1 MKERSLIVFTILS
14 QMAVG
19 AMWAA
24 GILHAWVTRQ
34 TGANVA
40 DSLIDPALPIIAPI
54 MIVAML
60 ASFFHLGTPIN
71 AWRASA
77 NIRSSW
83 LSREIVFTV
92 LFTGTS
98 IVLIVMQW
106 LEIGSTELRTAI
118 VETAALC
125 GLGLIISMANAYR
138 LRTVPAWNTW
148 MTPVSFFITA
158 CLLGTLLVGIMLI
171 VVLDNLPEGK
181 LFVFITRYDLSPEAL
196 FNAIALGTIVL
207 IAIEFIVIRL
217 WLATLKAGPE
227 ASIQSAAT
235 ITRERGSIFKLRIAS
250 AMVGLIAAALLALS
264 NDRTDIVCFT
274 VIAFGSIVIAEV
286 LGRVLFYEARVRS
299 GV

>member
-1 MKERSLIVFTILS
+1 MKERSLITFTILA

-71 AWRASA
+71 AWRALA

-83 LSREIVFTV
+83 LSREILFTI

-98 IVLIVMQW
+98 LVFMVMQW
-106 LEIGSTELRTAI
+106 FEIGSTELRTAI
-118 VETAALC
+118 AVAPALC
-125 GLGLIISMANAYR
+125 GLGLIISMANVYQ
-138 LRTVPAWNTW
+138 LRTVPAWNTRL
-148 MTPVSFFITA
+148 TLVSFFITA
-158 CLLGTLLVGIMLI
+158 CLLGTSLVGVMLI
-171 VVLDNLPEGK
+171 VVLDNMHPGQ
-181 LFVFITRYDLSPEAL
+181 LFVLITRYKLSPDAL
-196 FNAIALGTIVL
+196 FNAIALNTIVL
-207 IAIEFIVIRL
+207 IAIEFMVIRQ
-217 WLATLKAGPE
+217 WLAKMKAGPE
-227 ASIQSAAT
+227 ASIQSAVK
-235 ITRERGSIFKLRIAS
+235 ITREHGSIFRLRIAL
-250 AMVGLIAAALLALS
+250 ALVGLVAAVLLALS
-264 NDRTDIVCFT
+264 NDRTTTIGFT
-274 VIAFGSIVIAEV
+274 VTAFGSIVIAEV
-286 LGRVLFYEARVRS
+286 LGRMLFYAARVRS